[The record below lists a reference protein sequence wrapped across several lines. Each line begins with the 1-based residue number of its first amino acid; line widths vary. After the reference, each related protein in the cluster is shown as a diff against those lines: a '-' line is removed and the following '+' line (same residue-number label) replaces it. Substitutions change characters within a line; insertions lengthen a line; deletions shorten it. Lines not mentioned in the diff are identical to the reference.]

1 MVTNV
6 QFLMTVR
13 HKSDPDSYRGAP
25 EGAMMQEQR
34 LNYIHENPV
43 RIGFVYKAEV
53 RQRVYKNNIAQW

>member
-1 MVTNV
+1 
-6 QFLMTVR
+6 MTVR